1 MIKYLKDSV
10 NRFQMKIDIRYLR
23 WILLGLYVVIIF
35 GLFASAYA
43 HFLPAWLFPL
53 NALTGGLFATF
64 VVLLVTFGSQA
75 IFVFSAGTLNLCRPI
90 RRRRLLTPVIIASL
104 MMTILV
110 GGVSLS
116 LIELFTIDDED
127 IFLWIFWALIG
138 VSWIV
143 WSIVLFARYKEMDR
157 YAAVKGLISTMLAG
171 SLLELLVAVPSHII
185 VSRRPGC
192 LVGLLTAC
200 GITSGIAVMLWS
212 FGPGIVLMF
221 LRKRRERERKE
232 QGAGLGS

>member
-1 MIKYLKDSV
+1 
-10 NRFQMKIDIRYLR
+10 MKIDIRYLR
-23 WILLGLYVVIIF
+23 WIFLGLYLVIVL

-43 HFLPAWLFPL
+43 DLLPMWLFPL
-53 NALTGGLFATF
+53 NALSVSLYAALL
-64 VVLLVTFGSQA
+64 VLLVTFGSQA
-75 IFVFSAGTLNLCRPI
+75 LFVFSAGTLNLCRPI
-90 RRRRLLTPVIIASL
+90 RRRRLLAPVIIASL

-116 LIELFTIDDED
+116 LLELFTIDDEG
-127 IFLWIFWALIG
+127 IIIWIFWAFIG
-138 VSWIV
+138 VSWVV

-171 SLLELLVAVPSHII
+171 SLLELLVAVPSHIV

-192 LVGLLTAC
+192 FVGLATAC

-221 LRKRRERERKE
+221 LQKRREKE
-232 QGAGLGS
+232 QRE

>member
-1 MIKYLKDSV
+1 
-10 NRFQMKIDIRYLR
+10 MKIDIRYLR
-23 WILLGLYVVIIF
+23 WIFLGLYLVIVL

-43 HFLPAWLFPL
+43 DLLPMWLFPL
-53 NALTGGLFATF
+53 GALTGGLTATIIL
-64 VVLLVTFGSQA
+64 LLVTFGSQA
-75 IFVFSAGTLNLCRPI
+75 LFVFSAGTLNLCRPI
-90 RRRRLLTPVIIASL
+90 RRRRLLAPVIIASL

-116 LIELFTIDDED
+116 LLELFAVDDEG
-127 IFLWIFWALIG
+127 IIIWIFWALIG
-138 VSWIV
+138 VSWVV

-171 SLLELLVAVPSHII
+171 SLLELLVAVPSHIV

-192 LVGLLTAC
+192 FVGLATAC

-221 LRKRRERERKE
+221 LQKRREKE
-232 QGAGLGS
+232 QRE

>member
-1 MIKYLKDSV
+1 
-10 NRFQMKIDIRYLR
+10 MKIDIRYLR
-23 WILLGLYVVIIF
+23 WIFLGLYLVIVL
-35 GLFASAYA
+35 GLFAGAYA
-43 HFLPAWLFPL
+43 HVLPMWLFPL
-53 NALTGGLFATF
+53 NALSVSLYAALL
-64 VVLLVTFGSQA
+64 VLLVTFGSQA
-75 IFVFSAGTLNLCRPI
+75 LFVFSAGTLNLCRPI
-90 RRRRLLTPVIIASL
+90 RRRRLLAPVIIASL

-116 LIELFTIDDED
+116 LLELFAVDDEG
-127 IFLWIFWALIG
+127 IIIWIFWALIG
-138 VSWIV
+138 VSWVV

-171 SLLELLVAVPSHII
+171 SLLELLVAVPSHIV

-192 LVGLLTAC
+192 FVGLATAC

-221 LRKRRERERKE
+221 LQKRREKE
-232 QGAGLGS
+232 QRE

>member
-1 MIKYLKDSV
+1 MTKYL
-10 NRFQMKIDIRYLR
+10 NNLIARFQMKIDIRYLR
-23 WILLGLYVVIIF
+23 WIFLGLYLVIVL

-43 HFLPAWLFPL
+43 DFLPMWLFPL
-53 NALTGGLFATF
+53 NALTGSLYATLL
-64 VVLLVTFGSQA
+64 VLLITFGSQA
-75 IFVFSAGTLNLCRPI
+75 LFVFSAGTLNLCRPI
-90 RRRRLLTPVIIASL
+90 RRRRLLAPVVIASL

-116 LIELFTIDDED
+116 LLELFTIDDEG
-127 IFLWIFWALIG
+127 IIIVIFWALIC
-138 VSWIV
+138 VSWVV

-171 SLLELLVAVPSHII
+171 SLLELLVAVPSHLV

-192 LVGLLTAC
+192 FVGLSTAC

-212 FGPGIVLMF
+212 FGPGIILMF
-221 LRKRRERERKE
+221 LRKRREQKPRE
-232 QGAGLGS
+232 